1 MKEQTIKMENNFK
14 DIIKVV
20 KEISQIQKD
29 NTQSHDEYMVG
40 LYNGLEL
47 ALSYMEEREP
57 IYIKV
62 TKK

>member
-1 MKEQTIKMENNFK
+1 MENNFK

-57 IYIKV
+57 VYIKV